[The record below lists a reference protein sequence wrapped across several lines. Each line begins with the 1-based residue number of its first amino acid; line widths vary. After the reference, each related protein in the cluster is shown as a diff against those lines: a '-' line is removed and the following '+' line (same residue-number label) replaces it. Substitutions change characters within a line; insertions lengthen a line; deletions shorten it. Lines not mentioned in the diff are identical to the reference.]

1 MFIIIIIFIINDNII
16 NIRQVGA
23 DTLVFV
29 KKEGLRKHLDYTV
42 GGATPLYYLFR
53 TQGNLVRTM
62 HITLE
67 FMSKVL
73 GNSWTTFSFTVR
85 AKPGD
90 IYDRVLEEFIHQTPS
105 ERTTTKGKIK
115 TIADKLR
122 TEEQRT
128 YLKCFEEFDK
138 TVKEKDKDSIV
149 GVAWNAYHPPP
160 TVKVPPLDMLCNL
173 SQALLLF

>member
-1 MFIIIIIFIINDNII
+1 M
-16 NIRQVGA
+16 GA

-29 KKEGLRKHLDYTV
+29 KKEGLKKHLDYTV
-42 GGATPLYYLFR
+42 DGASPLYYVFKLD
-53 TQGNLVRTM
+53 GSLMKTM

-67 FMSKVL
+67 ILSKVL
-73 GNSWTTFSFTVR
+73 GNSWTTFSFTVK

-90 IYDRVLEEFIHQTPS
+90 IYDRVFEEYSHQSPS
-105 ERTTTKGKIK
+105 DRTTTKGKIK
-115 TIADKLR
+115 TIPDKLR

-138 TVKEKDKDSIV
+138 TVKEKEKDSIV

-160 TVKVPPLDMLCNL
+160 TVKVPPIDMLSNL
-173 SQALLLF
+173 LQALLLF

>member
-1 MFIIIIIFIINDNII
+1 M
-16 NIRQVGA
+16 GA
-23 DTLVFV
+23 DTLVFA
-29 KKEGLRKHLDYTV
+29 KKEGLKKHPDYTV
-42 GGATPLYYLFR
+42 EGASPLYYLFR
-53 TQGNLVRTM
+53 LDGSFMKNM

-67 FMSKVL
+67 ILSKVL

-90 IYDRVLEEFIHQTPS
+90 IYDRVFEEYRHQTPS

-115 TIADKLR
+115 TIPDKLR

-138 TVKEKDKDSIV
+138 TVKEKEKNSIV

-160 TVKVPPLDMLCNL
+160 TVKVPPLDMLSNL